1 MARLPWLPRVS
12 VLRTVEI
19 NATLNYAFLFRYSF
33 AYATMGQ
40 RLPTI
45 LGKAIEDVV
54 LTLNQEYDEE
64 RMVDLVHCIERM
76 DALKQELQD
85 QAKLRPIIDDG
96 EADVALWNKLIAKY
110 FQGELLGSMDA
121 CNYRPVFSMTT
132 RYGSLIILTV
142 YYPPNWV
149 WSYLIWTFQLPFVS
163 AVPSPSGTS
172 LIM

>member
-110 FQGELLGSMDA
+110 FQGEHKPGTETMPV
-121 CNYRPVFSMTT
+121 RPVATRRGSFS
-132 RYGSLIILTV
+132 RYPYPRHWALSAYCGPTLHHLDHPPLTHESLSNL
-142 YYPPNWV
+142 
-149 WSYLIWTFQLPFVS
+149 
-163 AVPSPSGTS
+163 
-172 LIM
+172 